1 MHTIYGLDRV
11 SLAEGVRPFRCVAG
25 HSREGH
31 DADEGS
37 DGDRG
42 VYIRCI
48 VDWAE
53 RDPRVSIHQNLS
65 DGWLVSAVAV
75 QREDGYR
82 TSRSGGG

>member
-48 VDWAE
+48 VDWAARRRGE
-53 RDPRVSIHQNLS
+53 ASI
-65 DGWLVSAVAV
+65 
-75 QREDGYR
+75 R
-82 TSRSGGG
+82 TSLTGRGLVRWLC